1 MIKFNFN
8 CEVHAENIL
17 EAFTKLGI
25 HPTHTNGEDVKIT
38 CTDISVSDEN
48 TPAETPSKKGGTSTK
63 KEIVA
68 APKDEVKPEPK
79 PEAEQ
84 PTSTKTL
91 DDVKP
96 EPKPEAEQPT
106 STKTLDDVRA
116 ALSQVVGG
124 GYEVEAKAI
133 LEKFGASK
141 LSEVKVTDYESV
153 ITELEAVG

>member
-17 EAFTKLGI
+17 EAFTKLGLN
-25 HPTHTNGEDVKIT
+25 PFQVNGEGVKIT
-38 CTDISVSDEN
+38 CEN
-48 TPAETPSKKGGTSTK
+48 IELQGAGAGLDVPNETSSKKGQTRGK
-63 KEIVA
+63 KENVA
-68 APKDEVKPEPK
+68 APEVKPEPK
-79 PEAEQ
+79 PEPKAETA
-84 PTSTKTL
+84 PI
-91 DDVKP
+91 
-96 EPKPEAEQPT
+96 E

-116 ALSQVVGG
+116 ALSIAVGG

>member
-17 EAFTKLGI
+17 EAFTKLGLN
-25 HPTHTNGEDVKIT
+25 PSQVNGEGVKIT
-38 CTDISVSDEN
+38 CEN
-48 TPAETPSKKGGTSTK
+48 IELQGAGPDVAPDTSSKRGQTRGK
-63 KEIVA
+63 KENVA
-68 APKDEVKPEPK
+68 APEVKPEPK
-79 PEAEQ
+79 PEPKAETA
-84 PTSTKTL
+84 PI
-91 DDVKP
+91 
-96 EPKPEAEQPT
+96 E

-116 ALSQVVGG
+116 ALSIAVGG

>member
-48 TPAETPSKKGGTSTK
+48 TPAETPSKKGITSTK

-68 APKDEVKPEPK
+68 APKDE
-79 PEAEQ
+79 
-84 PTSTKTL
+84 
-91 DDVKP
+91 VKP

>member
-48 TPAETPSKKGGTSTK
+48 TPAETPSKKGRTSTK

-68 APKDEVKPEPK
+68 APKDE
-79 PEAEQ
+79 
-84 PTSTKTL
+84 
-91 DDVKP
+91 VKP

>member
-17 EAFTKLGI
+17 EAFTKLGLN
-25 HPTHTNGEDVKIT
+25 PSQVNGEGVKIT
-38 CTDISVSDEN
+38 CEN
-48 TPAETPSKKGGTSTK
+48 IELQGAGPDVAPDTSSKRGQTRTK
-63 KEIVA
+63 KENVA
-68 APKDEVKPEPK
+68 APEVKPEPK
-79 PEAEQ
+79 PEPKAETA
-84 PTSTKTL
+84 PI
-91 DDVKP
+91 
-96 EPKPEAEQPT
+96 E

-116 ALSQVVGG
+116 ALSIAVGG

-153 ITELEAVG
+153 ITELEAVR

>member
-17 EAFTKLGI
+17 EAFTKLGLN
-25 HPTHTNGEDVKIT
+25 PSQVNGEGVKIT
-38 CTDISVSDEN
+38 CEN
-48 TPAETPSKKGGTSTK
+48 IELQGAGPDVAPDTSSKRGQTRTK
-63 KEIVA
+63 KENVA
-68 APKDEVKPEPK
+68 APEVKPEPK
-79 PEAEQ
+79 PEPKAETA
-84 PTSTKTL
+84 PI
-91 DDVKP
+91 
-96 EPKPEAEQPT
+96 E

-116 ALSQVVGG
+116 ALSIAVGG

>member
-17 EAFTKLGI
+17 EAFTKLGLN
-25 HPTHTNGEDVKIT
+25 PSQVNGEGVKIT
-38 CTDISVSDEN
+38 CEN
-48 TPAETPSKKGGTSTK
+48 IELQGAELDVAPETSSKEGQTRTK
-63 KEIVA
+63 KENVA
-68 APKDEVKPEPK
+68 APEVKPEPK
-79 PEAEQ
+79 PEPKAETETA
-84 PTSTKTL
+84 PS
-91 DDVKP
+91 
-96 EPKPEAEQPT
+96 E

-116 ALSQVVGG
+116 ALSRVVGG

>member
-17 EAFTKLGI
+17 EAFTKLGLN
-25 HPTHTNGEDVKIT
+25 PFQANGEGVKIT
-38 CTDISVSDEN
+38 CEN
-48 TPAETPSKKGGTSTK
+48 IELQGAGPDVAPDTSSKRGQTRTK
-63 KEIVA
+63 KENVA
-68 APKDEVKPEPK
+68 APEVKPEPK
-79 PEAEQ
+79 PEPKAETA
-84 PTSTKTL
+84 PI
-91 DDVKP
+91 
-96 EPKPEAEQPT
+96 E

-116 ALSQVVGG
+116 ALSIAVGG

-141 LSEVKVTDYESV
+141 LSEGKVTDYESV

>member
-17 EAFTKLGI
+17 EAFTKLGLN
-25 HPTHTNGEDVKIT
+25 PFQANGEGVKIT
-38 CTDISVSDEN
+38 CEN
-48 TPAETPSKKGGTSTK
+48 IELQGAGPDVAPDTSSKRGQTRTK
-63 KEIVA
+63 KENVA
-68 APKDEVKPEPK
+68 APEVKPEPK
-79 PEAEQ
+79 PEPKAETA
-84 PTSTKTL
+84 PI
-91 DDVKP
+91 
-96 EPKPEAEQPT
+96 E

-116 ALSQVVGG
+116 ALSRVVGG

>member
-17 EAFTKLGI
+17 EAFTKLGLN
-25 HPTHTNGEDVKIT
+25 PSQVNGEGVKIT
-38 CTDISVSDEN
+38 CEN
-48 TPAETPSKKGGTSTK
+48 IELQGVGPDVAPDTSSKRGQTRTK
-63 KEIVA
+63 KENVA
-68 APKDEVKPEPK
+68 APEVKPEPK
-79 PEAEQ
+79 PEPKAETA
-84 PTSTKTL
+84 PI
-91 DDVKP
+91 
-96 EPKPEAEQPT
+96 E

-116 ALSQVVGG
+116 ALSIAVGG

>member
-17 EAFTKLGI
+17 EAFTKLGLN
-25 HPTHTNGEDVKIT
+25 PFQANGEGVKIT
-38 CTDISVSDEN
+38 CENIELQGAGPDEA
-48 TPAETPSKKGGTSTK
+48 PETSSKKGQTRAK
-63 KEIVA
+63 KENVA
-68 APKDEVKPEPK
+68 APEVKPEPK
-79 PEAEQ
+79 PE
-84 PTSTKTL
+84 
-91 DDVKP
+91 
-96 EPKPEAEQPT
+96 PKVETAPIE

-116 ALSQVVGG
+116 ALSIVVGG

>member
-17 EAFTKLGI
+17 EAFTKLGLN
-25 HPTHTNGEDVKIT
+25 PFQANGEGVKIT
-38 CTDISVSDEN
+38 CEN
-48 TPAETPSKKGGTSTK
+48 IELQGAGPDVAPETSSKKGQTRAK
-63 KEIVA
+63 KENVA
-68 APKDEVKPEPK
+68 APEVKPEPK
-79 PEAEQ
+79 PE
-84 PTSTKTL
+84 
-91 DDVKP
+91 
-96 EPKPEAEQPT
+96 PKVETAPIE

-116 ALSQVVGG
+116 ALSIVVGG

>member
-17 EAFTKLGI
+17 EAFTKLGLN
-25 HPTHTNGEDVKIT
+25 PSQVNGEGVKIT
-38 CTDISVSDEN
+38 CEN
-48 TPAETPSKKGGTSTK
+48 IELQGAGPDVAPDTSSKRGQTRTK
-63 KEIVA
+63 KENVA
-68 APKDEVKPEPK
+68 APEVKPEPK
-79 PEAEQ
+79 PEPKAETA
-84 PTSTKTL
+84 PI
-91 DDVKP
+91 
-96 EPKPEAEQPT
+96 E

-116 ALSQVVGG
+116 ALSIAVGG

-141 LSEVKVTDYESV
+141 LSEVKVADYEAV

>member
-17 EAFTKLGI
+17 EAFTKLGLN
-25 HPTHTNGEDVKIT
+25 PFQANGEGVKIT
-38 CTDISVSDEN
+38 CEN
-48 TPAETPSKKGGTSTK
+48 IELQGAGAGLDVPNETSSKKGQTCGK
-63 KEIVA
+63 KENVA
-68 APKDEVKPEPK
+68 APEVKPEPK
-79 PEAEQ
+79 PEPKAETA
-84 PTSTKTL
+84 PI
-91 DDVKP
+91 
-96 EPKPEAEQPT
+96 E

-116 ALSQVVGG
+116 ALSIVVGG

>member
-17 EAFTKLGI
+17 EAFTKLGLN
-25 HPTHTNGEDVKIT
+25 PFQANGEGVKIT
-38 CTDISVSDEN
+38 CEN
-48 TPAETPSKKGGTSTK
+48 IELQGAGPDVAPDTSSKRGQTRTK
-63 KEIVA
+63 KENVA
-68 APKDEVKPEPK
+68 APEVKPEPK
-79 PEAEQ
+79 PEPKAETA
-84 PTSTKTL
+84 PI
-91 DDVKP
+91 
-96 EPKPEAEQPT
+96 E

-116 ALSQVVGG
+116 ALSIAVGG

>member
-17 EAFTKLGI
+17 EAFTKLGLN
-25 HPTHTNGEDVKIT
+25 PSQVNGEGVKIT
-38 CTDISVSDEN
+38 CEN
-48 TPAETPSKKGGTSTK
+48 IELQGAGPDVAPETSSKKGQTRAK
-63 KEIVA
+63 KENVE
-68 APKDEVKPEPK
+68 APEVKPEPK
-79 PEAEQ
+79 PEPKAETA
-84 PTSTKTL
+84 PI
-91 DDVKP
+91 
-96 EPKPEAEQPT
+96 E

-116 ALSQVVGG
+116 ALSRVVGG

-133 LEKFGASK
+133 LEKFGAAK

>member
-17 EAFTKLGI
+17 EAFTKLGLN
-25 HPTHTNGEDVKIT
+25 PFQANGEGVKIT
-38 CTDISVSDEN
+38 CEN
-48 TPAETPSKKGGTSTK
+48 IELQGAGPDVAPETSSKKGQTRAK
-63 KEIVA
+63 KENVA
-68 APKDEVKPEPK
+68 APEVKPEPK
-79 PEAEQ
+79 PE
-84 PTSTKTL
+84 
-91 DDVKP
+91 
-96 EPKPEAEQPT
+96 PKVETAPIE

-116 ALSQVVGG
+116 ALSIVVGG

-141 LSEVKVTDYESV
+141 LSEEKATDYESV

>member
-17 EAFTKLGI
+17 EAFGKLGLN
-25 HPTHTNGEDVKIT
+25 PAQVKGENVNVT
-38 CTDISVSDEN
+38 CTGIEIQ
-48 TPAETPSKKGGTSTK
+48 ETPEVAPDTSSKKGQRVK
-63 KEIVA
+63 KENVA
-68 APKDEVKPEPK
+68 APEVKPE
-79 PEAEQ
+79 
-84 PTSTKTL
+84 S
-91 DDVKP
+91 KP
-96 EPKPEAEQPT
+96 EPKAETAPIE

-116 ALSQVVGG
+116 ALSLVVGG

-141 LSEVKVTDYESV
+141 LSEVKVTDYEAV

>member
-17 EAFTKLGI
+17 EAFTKLGLN
-25 HPTHTNGEDVKIT
+25 PSQVNGEGVKIT
-38 CTDISVSDEN
+38 CEN
-48 TPAETPSKKGGTSTK
+48 IELQGAGPDVAPDTSSKRGQTRTK
-63 KEIVA
+63 KENVA
-68 APKDEVKPEPK
+68 APEVKPEPK
-79 PEAEQ
+79 PEPKAETV
-84 PTSTKTL
+84 PI
-91 DDVKP
+91 
-96 EPKPEAEQPT
+96 E

-116 ALSQVVGG
+116 ALSIAVGG

>member
-17 EAFTKLGI
+17 EAFTKLGLN
-25 HPTHTNGEDVKIT
+25 PSQVNGEGVKIT
-38 CTDISVSDEN
+38 CEN
-48 TPAETPSKKGGTSTK
+48 IELQGAGPDVAPDTSSKRGQTRTK
-63 KEIVA
+63 KENVA
-68 APKDEVKPEPK
+68 APEVKPEPK
-79 PEAEQ
+79 PEPKAETA
-84 PTSTKTL
+84 PI
-91 DDVKP
+91 
-96 EPKPEAEQPT
+96 E

-116 ALSQVVGG
+116 ALRIAVGG

>member
-17 EAFTKLGI
+17 EAFTKLGLN
-25 HPTHTNGEDVKIT
+25 PSQVNGEGVKIT
-38 CTDISVSDEN
+38 CEN
-48 TPAETPSKKGGTSTK
+48 IELQGAGPDVAPDTSSKRGQTRTK
-63 KEIVA
+63 KENVE
-68 APKDEVKPEPK
+68 APEVKPEPK
-79 PEAEQ
+79 PEPKAETA
-84 PTSTKTL
+84 PI
-91 DDVKP
+91 
-96 EPKPEAEQPT
+96 E

-116 ALSQVVGG
+116 ALSIAVGG

>member
-8 CEVHAENIL
+8 CEVTAGNIL
-17 EAFTKLGI
+17 EAFTKLGLN
-25 HPTHTNGEDVKIT
+25 PSQVNGEGVKIT
-38 CTDISVSDEN
+38 CEN
-48 TPAETPSKKGGTSTK
+48 IELQGAGPDVAPETSSKKGQTRAK
-63 KEIVA
+63 KENVE
-68 APKDEVKPEPK
+68 APEVKPEPK
-79 PEAEQ
+79 PEPKAETA
-84 PTSTKTL
+84 PI
-91 DDVKP
+91 
-96 EPKPEAEQPT
+96 E

>member
-17 EAFTKLGI
+17 EAFTKLGLN
-25 HPTHTNGEDVKIT
+25 PFQANGEGVKIT
-38 CTDISVSDEN
+38 CEN
-48 TPAETPSKKGGTSTK
+48 IELQGAGPDVAPETSSKKGQTRAK
-63 KEIVA
+63 KENVA
-68 APKDEVKPEPK
+68 APEVKPEPK
-79 PEAEQ
+79 PEPKAETA
-84 PTSTKTL
+84 PI
-91 DDVKP
+91 
-96 EPKPEAEQPT
+96 E

-116 ALSQVVGG
+116 ALSIVVGG

>member
-91 DDVKP
+91 DDV
-96 EPKPEAEQPT
+96 
-106 STKTLDDVRA
+106 RA

-153 ITELEAVG
+153 ITELEAVR

>member
-48 TPAETPSKKGGTSTK
+48 TPAETPSKKGRTSTK
-63 KEIVA
+63 KEIVV
-68 APKDEVKPEPK
+68 APKDE
-79 PEAEQ
+79 
-84 PTSTKTL
+84 
-91 DDVKP
+91 VKP

>member
-17 EAFTKLGI
+17 EAFTKLGLN
-25 HPTHTNGEDVKIT
+25 PSQVNGEGVKIT
-38 CTDISVSDEN
+38 CEN
-48 TPAETPSKKGGTSTK
+48 IELQGAGPDVAPETSSKKGQTRAK
-63 KEIVA
+63 KENVA
-68 APKDEVKPEPK
+68 APEVKPEPK
-79 PEAEQ
+79 PE
-84 PTSTKTL
+84 
-91 DDVKP
+91 
-96 EPKPEAEQPT
+96 PKVETAPIE

-116 ALSQVVGG
+116 ALSIVVGG

>member
-17 EAFTKLGI
+17 EAFTKLGLN
-25 HPTHTNGEDVKIT
+25 PSQVNGEGVKIT
-38 CTDISVSDEN
+38 CEN
-48 TPAETPSKKGGTSTK
+48 IELQGAGPDVAPETSSKKGQTRAK
-63 KEIVA
+63 KENVA
-68 APKDEVKPEPK
+68 APEVKPEPK
-79 PEAEQ
+79 PEPKAETA
-84 PTSTKTL
+84 PI
-91 DDVKP
+91 
-96 EPKPEAEQPT
+96 E

-116 ALSQVVGG
+116 ALSIVVGG

>member
-48 TPAETPSKKGGTSTK
+48 TPAETPSKKGRTSTK

-68 APKDEVKPEPK
+68 APK
-79 PEAEQ
+79 
-84 PTSTKTL
+84 

>member
-8 CEVHAENIL
+8 CEVHAGNIL
-17 EAFTKLGI
+17 EAFTKLGM
-25 HPTHTNGEDVKIT
+25 HPTQANGEGVKIT
-38 CTDISVSDEN
+38 CAGIELQEN
-48 TPAETPSKKGGTSTK
+48 SEVVPETPSKKGRTSTK

-68 APKDEVKPEPK
+68 APKDEGKPGPN
-79 PEAEQ
+79 PE
-84 PTSTKTL
+84 
-91 DDVKP
+91 V
-96 EPKPEAEQPT
+96 EQPT

-141 LSEVKVTDYESV
+141 LSEVKVADYEAV

>member
-17 EAFTKLGI
+17 EAFTKLGLN
-25 HPTHTNGEDVKIT
+25 PFQANGEGVKIT
-38 CTDISVSDEN
+38 CEN
-48 TPAETPSKKGGTSTK
+48 IELQGAGAGLDVPNETSSKKGQTRGK
-63 KEIVA
+63 KENVA
-68 APKDEVKPEPK
+68 APEVKPEPK
-79 PEAEQ
+79 PEPKAETA
-84 PTSTKTL
+84 PI
-91 DDVKP
+91 
-96 EPKPEAEQPT
+96 E

-116 ALSQVVGG
+116 ALSIAVGG

>member
-17 EAFTKLGI
+17 EAFTKLGLN
-25 HPTHTNGEDVKIT
+25 PFQANGEGVKIT
-38 CTDISVSDEN
+38 CEN
-48 TPAETPSKKGGTSTK
+48 IELQGAGPDVAPDTSSKRGQTRTK
-63 KEIVA
+63 KENVA
-68 APKDEVKPEPK
+68 APEVKPEPK
-79 PEAEQ
+79 PEPKAETA
-84 PTSTKTL
+84 PI
-91 DDVKP
+91 
-96 EPKPEAEQPT
+96 E

-116 ALSQVVGG
+116 ALSIAVGG

-141 LSEVKVTDYESV
+141 LCEVKVTDYESV